1 MSDIVLYGYWR
12 SSSSYRVRIALAHK
26 GIPHRTVAVNLLKK
40 EQSAPEHVARA
51 AHGYIPCLVV
61 DGRPFIESVAIL
73 ELLEELFPRPA
84 LYPRDPLDRARV
96 RALVEIVNAGTQPL
110 QNLNVLERIS
120 ADTAERSAWA
130 KHYNERG
137 LAAFE
142 RLMEA
147 HAAMGVEGRYA
158 YGDFFSAA
166 DVLLVPQVYSA
177 RRFGVDLAQFPRVRA
192 AYEAALALPFVRD
205 AAPERQADAPKSAL
219 PAVTALDRDALLE
232 RARAVLEP
240 IAAKTRVLEA
250 IAWPRSVERA
260 FFDGGAKE
268 LPQPEYAIDR
278 GAAEDALVA
287 LGDLRRTLDG
297 EHPLHAWLRR
307 QCDSFSAAQRLLLA
321 VGTPDFG
328 RTSRELFGGAKS
340 TAFDHDTTNLDL
352 AEHVIRRV
360 GAAAERVDQE
370 ELDTDGFVALLERRL
385 AERAHGRAPI
395 EMTIERDPDLAAKV
409 VAGRTKL
416 RVREGAR
423 FSRAEAEGLFLH
435 EIETHALTAQNGAA
449 QARFPL
455 LKGGGPRTTRT
466 QEGLAVFSELWGHAL
481 SSPRLLRLAERV
493 RLVGMAE
500 DGASFLDL
508 YRHLRATGL
517 GEREAYF
524 DAQRVCRGGVP
535 AGGSPFTK
543 DACYLAG
550 LLDVYSFLRA
560 ALRAQAPVLGEAL
573 VCGRIALE
581 DVDAL
586 LWLRAEG
593 VLEPPKLVP
602 RWIERFDAL
611 VSYFAFTSFLSEVE
625 VAARPSTE
633 AMDRLVERAMDA
645 YRAPP
650 R

>member
-1 MSDIVLYGYWR
+1 MSDLVLYGYWR

-26 GIPHRTVAVNLLKK
+26 GIAHRSVAVNLLAK

-51 AHGYIPCLVV
+51 PHAYIPCLVV

-73 ELLEELFPRPA
+73 ELLEDLYPRPA
-84 LYPRDPLDRARV
+84 LYPRDPWDRARV

-110 QNLNVLERIS
+110 QNLNVLERVS
-120 ADTAERSAWA
+120 ADPSERTAWA

-137 LAAFE
+137 IASFE
-142 RLMEA
+142 RAMEA
-147 HAAMGVEGRYA
+147 NAALGIEGRYA

-166 DVLLVPQVYSA
+166 DVFLVPQVYSA
-177 RRFGVDLAQFPRVRA
+177 RRFGVDLTPYPRVRA

-205 AAPERQADAPKSAL
+205 AAPERQADAPKAAL
-219 PAVTALDRDALLE
+219 PDVGASARDATLE

-250 IAWPRSVERA
+250 IAWPRSVEHA
-260 FFDGGAKE
+260 FFARGASE
-268 LPQPEYAIDR
+268 LPEPEYAIDR
-278 GAAEDALVA
+278 AAASDALVA
-287 LGDLRRTLDG
+287 LGDLRRTLEG

-307 QCDSFSAAQRLLLA
+307 QCDSFIAAQRLLLA
-321 VGTPDFG
+321 VGTPEFG
-328 RTSRELFGGAKS
+328 RASREIFGGAKT

-360 GAAAERVDQE
+360 GAAAARVDGE
-370 ELDTDGFVALLERRL
+370 ELDTSAFVALLERRL
-385 AERAHGRAPI
+385 AERAKHGAAL

-409 VAGRTKL
+409 VAGRTRL
-416 RVREGAR
+416 RVREGAT
-423 FSRAEAEGLFLH
+423 FSRAEAEGLYLH
-435 EIETHALTAQNGAA
+435 EIDTHALTAQNGAA
-449 QARFPL
+449 QTKFPL

-493 RLVGMAE
+493 RLIAMAE

-508 YRHLRATGL
+508 YRHLRSTGL
-517 GEREAYF
+517 AEREAWF
-524 DAQRVCRGGVP
+524 DAQRICRGGVP
-535 AGGSPFTK
+535 SGGAPFTK

-550 LLDVYSFLRA
+550 LFDVYSFLRA

-593 VLEPPKLVP
+593 VLGPPKMLP
-602 RWIERFDAL
+602 RWVERFDAL

-645 YRAPP
+645 YRSPA